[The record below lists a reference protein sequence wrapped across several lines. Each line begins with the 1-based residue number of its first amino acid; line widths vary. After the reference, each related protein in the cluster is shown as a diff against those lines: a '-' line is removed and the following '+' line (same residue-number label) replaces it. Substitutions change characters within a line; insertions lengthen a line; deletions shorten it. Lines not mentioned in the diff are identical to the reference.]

1 MDYQQTLDY
10 LFTAAPMFQSIGAGA
25 YKEGLSTTQTLDA
38 HFDHPHHSYK
48 IIHVG
53 GTNGKG
59 STSHTLAA
67 ILQLAGY
74 RVGLYTSPHLVDFR
88 ERIRVN
94 GVCISEQRVIDFV
107 EEERAFFE
115 PLHPSFFELTTALAF
130 RYFQEQA
137 VDVAVVEV
145 GLGGRLDCTNIV
157 NPLVSVVT
165 NISFDHINLLGNT
178 LEAIAFEK
186 AGIFK
191 KGVPAVIGTAQPEVR
206 TIFEKVAAERGAK
219 LVYAEEESPLEKIET
234 TKEGSFIY
242 HTHLWGNVVASLNGA
257 CQPQNARTIFCTLA
271 QLPQDFQYRIT
282 PDTVREGFLRVAE
295 LTGLQGRW
303 QIISRNPYVI
313 ADTGHNEDAWRHLT
327 PQLEQ
332 LAKQS
337 AHPKSALHIVF
348 GACNDKDIA
357 HILPLLPKE
366 VTYYW
371 AQASVHRALPSN
383 SLKESAAQLGLQGC
397 AYSNVVEAY
406 AEALRHVPE
415 TGIVF
420 VGGSSFV
427 VADFLSYLSQ

>member
-10 LFTAAPMFQSIGAGA
+10 LFTAAPMFQSVGAGA
-25 YKEGLSTTQTLDA
+25 YKEGLSTTLALDA
-38 HFDHPHHSYK
+38 HLGHPHRSYK

-94 GVCISEQRVIDFV
+94 GVCIPEQRVIDFV
-107 EEERAFFE
+107 EQERAFFE

-130 RYFQEQA
+130 RYFQEQE

-191 KGVPAVIGTAQPEVR
+191 RGVPAVIGTAQPEVR
-206 TIFEKVAAERGAK
+206 AVFEKVGAEKGAK
-219 LVYAEEESPLEKIET
+219 LVFAEEESPLENIET
-234 TKEGSFIY
+234 SEEGSFIY
-242 HTHLWGNVVASLNGA
+242 HTRLWGEVHASLNGA
-257 CQPQNARTIFCTLA
+257 CQSQNARTIFCTLA
-271 QLPQDFQYRIT
+271 ELPQEMQERVT
-282 PDTVREGFLRVAE
+282 PEVVRTGFLRVAE

-303 QIISRNPYVI
+303 QIIREAPRVI

-327 PQLEQ
+327 PQLES
-332 LAKQS
+332 LAANS
-337 AHPKSALHIVF
+337 SVPTSALHIVF
-348 GACNDKDIA
+348 GVCTDKDVA
-357 HILPLLPKE
+357 HILPLLPQKA
-366 VTYYW
+366 TYYW
-371 AQASVHRALPSN
+371 TQASVARALPAEK
-383 SLKESAAQLGLQGC
+383 LKTIAEQSGLQGD
-397 AYSNVVEAY
+397 AFSSVSDAY
-406 AEALRHVPE
+406 AAALLRVPKDG
-415 TGIVF
+415 TLFI
-420 VGGSSFV
+420 GGSSFV
-427 VADFLSYLSQ
+427 VADFLSNLQ